1 MLLWTDTSFD
11 EKMQRSSATFE
22 HWKWASPINAKVGVK
37 NENVPPFLDPKLSQ
51 NQTGDGAMEQMS
63 DRILVKEAVGFQ
75 MLFAAKYK
83 FHFQQRL
90 LKLNKTIPG
99 IHGLLGYIGVDWV
112 ILHFRLSRGLG
123 ETALESCEG
132 D

>member
-1 MLLWTDTSFD
+1 
-11 EKMQRSSATFE
+11 
-22 HWKWASPINAKVGVK
+22 
-37 NENVPPFLDPKLSQ
+37 
-51 NQTGDGAMEQMS
+51 MS

-123 ETALESCEG
+123 ETALVKINVG
-132 D
+132 IFHGAHDDFRTKIKF